1 MVEWKLTA
9 SDLLKSEFLMN
20 LETLKDEIWRKLELF
35 SKTKKEEAG
44 VTALENEWMVSA
56 LEDFS

>member
-1 MVEWKLTA
+1 MENDSKKFL
-9 SDLLKSEFLMN
+9 EIRILMN
-20 LETLKDEIWRKLELF
+20 LETLKDEIWRKLESF
-35 SKTKKEEAG
+35 NKTKKEGHG

>member
-1 MVEWKLTA
+1 MENDSKKFL
-9 SDLLKSEFLMN
+9 EIRILMN
-20 LETLKDEIWRKLELF
+20 LETLKDEIWRKLESF
-35 SKTKKEEAG
+35 NKTKKEEHG

>member
-1 MVEWKLTA
+1 MSAKGF
-9 SDLLKSEFLMN
+9 LKSEFFMN
-20 LETLKDEIWRKLELF
+20 LETLKDEIWRKLESF
-35 SKTKKEEAG
+35 NKTKKEEHG